1 MKKLIFLFALVAF
14 AFTANA
20 QVVVMKATTGNSSD
34 TVTNTATETLSAQLN
49 GSFDVVTVQLT
60 VTKISGTVG
69 GTAILQAS
77 LDGTTWTTLNT
88 AAIPQNNDT
97 ITLTNVTTNSCFWV
111 IEPSKYLYYRVSVT
125 GTGTMAARVAAKL
138 LSRKP

>member
-97 ITLTNVTTNSCFWV
+97 ITLTNVSTNSCFWV